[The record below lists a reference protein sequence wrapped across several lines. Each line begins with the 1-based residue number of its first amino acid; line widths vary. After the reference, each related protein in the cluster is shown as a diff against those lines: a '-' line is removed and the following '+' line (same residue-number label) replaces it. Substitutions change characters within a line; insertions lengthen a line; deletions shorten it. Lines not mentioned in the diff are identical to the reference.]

1 MNVSEKW
8 FWLVIATLIGVLIW
22 KLSPV
27 LTPFMISALLA
38 YLGDPLVDR
47 IEARGASRTLS
58 VGVVFLFMF
67 AFGITLLVVLLPLL
81 EQQVAT
87 LIHNLPSMLEWVQ
100 RFVLPRIAGIA
111 EDLNIGVDVEAL
123 RATLLANWRELGG
136 LAQGL
141 VGRVTVGGQILFG
154 WLAYLLVVPVV
165 TFYLL
170 RDWDVLVANVHDLL
184 PRRHERVLSGLARE
198 CDEVLA
204 EFLRGQL
211 MVMAC
216 QAVVFITGL
225 WLVGLELAF
234 VIGLA
239 AALVSFVPYL
249 GTVVG
254 VMLAGVAVLVQFHDV
269 PHLLGVLLVFG
280 VAQALEGMVLSPL
293 LVGDRIGLHPVAVIF
308 AISAGGQLFGI
319 FGMLLALPVAAVIMV
334 LLRHTHGEYKASSF
348 YIPDVG
354 NAGSGRTH
362 SRFIRHDPE

>member
-1 MNVSEKW
+1 MNPSEKW
-8 FWLVIATLIGVLIW
+8 FWLVIATLVGVLVW
-22 KLSPV
+22 RLSPV

-58 VGVVFLFMF
+58 VIVVFVLMF
-67 AFGITLLVVLLPLL
+67 TFGVALLLVLLPLL

-87 LIHNLPSMLEWVQ
+87 LIHSLPAMFDWMQ
-100 RFVLPRIAGIA
+100 QFILPRLEGIA
-111 EDLNIGVDVEAL
+111 EDLNLGVDAEAL
-123 RATLLANWRELGG
+123 RRTLLANWQELGG
-136 LAQGL
+136 LARGL

-154 WLAYLLVVPVV
+154 WLAYLVVVPVV

-184 PRRHERVLSGLARE
+184 PRRHERVLSKLARE

-216 QAVVFITGL
+216 QACVFITGL

-254 VMLAGVAVLVQFHDV
+254 VVLAGIAVVVQFQDV

-319 FGMLLALPVAAVIMV
+319 FGMLLALPVAAVVMV
-334 LLRHTHGEYKASSF
+334 LLRHTHGEYKASRF
-348 YIPDVG
+348 YTPD
-354 NAGSGRTH
+354 ASGARPR
-362 SRFIRHDPE
+362 SQFIQHDRP